1 MEHESEGSLA
11 LLTHRGEVSR
21 TLHPPKETARSPLP
35 AGLVPTW
42 KPALNPG
49 ESRHRYNQEGN
60 LEEEVGCLSP
70 PRVSLCVCLLV
81 LAALSS
87 PSQSW
92 GLQGKD
98 HSLPSGVA

>member
-49 ESRHRYNQEGN
+49 ES
-60 LEEEVGCLSP
+60 
-70 PRVSLCVCLLV
+70 
-81 LAALSS
+81 
-87 PSQSW
+87 
-92 GLQGKD
+92 
-98 HSLPSGVA
+98 